1 MKISFKSGLILICC
15 ALWSV
20 SSFAQGKPTVFTIG
34 DSTVKHGRGN
44 GASGRFGWG
53 EAIGEYF
60 DLDQVNFENHAM
72 GGTSSRTFRA
82 QGLWNEVLEK
92 LKPGDFVLMQFGHND
107 SSPVNDDSRA
117 RGTIRGIGDETEEID
132 NMITG
137 KHETVHTYGWYMTQ
151 FIAETKAKGATPIIM
166 SPIPRNKWD
175 EDGKIG
181 RNNKNSYGEWAK
193 QVAKKEKIL
202 FVDLNAKMCD
212 VLDPQGKEAVTD
224 KYFWN
229 WDSTHTMANGAALA
243 ASKVV
248 EGIRESKK
256 CELNKYLLANPS
268 LEFPVR
274 KKIWI
279 IGDSTVADNSGG
291 EITGWGKV
299 FPMYVDTNMVQVLN
313 RARGGRSSRSFRW
326 EGLWQSALDQMEAG
340 DILLMEFGHND
351 SGKIDE
357 PKYRGSF
364 PGMGDKTQ
372 VVDRDGKQET
382 VHTYGWYM
390 TQYVQE
396 AKAKGVEVIVISQI
410 ARSRNKDGV
419 FERVDDSYGK
429 WSREVARNEKVPFID
444 LNTEIARLYDAMGEK
459 VVSTMFPGFPK
470 DRTHTNIYGAKLN
483 AYILATKLKELGK
496 HPIRGYI
503 TIK

>member
-1 MKISFKSGLILICC
+1 MKRVFFRATL
-15 ALWSV
+15 SV
-20 SSFAQGKPTVFTIG
+20 VFAIFSLVSFAETKPTVFTIG

-60 DLDQVNFENHAM
+60 DMDKVNFENHAV
-72 GGTSSRTFRA
+72 GGTSSRTFRD

-107 SSPVNDDSRA
+107 SSPINDDSRA
-117 RGTIRGIGDETEEID
+117 RGTIKGTGKESEEID
-132 NMITG
+132 NMLTG
-137 KHETVHTYGWYMTQ
+137 KHETVYTYGWYMTQ
-151 FIAETKAKGATPIIM
+151 FIAEAKAKGATPIIM
-166 SPIPRNKWD
+166 SPIPRNRWN

-181 RNNKNSYGEWAK
+181 RNNKESYGQWAK
-193 QVAKKEKIL
+193 EVAKKEKIL
-202 FVDLNAKMCD
+202 FIDLNAKMCD
-212 VLDPQGKEAVTD
+212 VLDTIGKEKVTD
-224 KYFWN
+224 TYFWN

-248 EGIRESKK
+248 EGIREAKK
-256 CELNKYLLANPS
+256 CELNKYILANPT
-268 LEFPVR
+268 LKFPVR

-299 FPMYVDTNMVQVLN
+299 FPAYVDTNMVQVLN
-313 RARGGRSSRSFRW
+313 KARGGRSSRSFRW
-326 EGLWQSALDQMEAG
+326 EGLWQEVIDQMQAG

-364 PGMGDKTQ
+364 PGMSDTTQ
-372 VVDRDGKQET
+372 VVDRDGKQEV
-382 VHTYGWYM
+382 VHSYGWYM
-390 TQYVQE
+390 TQYVKE
-396 AKAKGVEVIVISQI
+396 AKAKGVEVIVVSQI
-410 ARSRNKDGV
+410 ARSKNKDGV

-429 WSREVARNEKVPFID
+429 WSKEVAKNENVPFID

-459 VVSTMFPGFPK
+459 VVSAMFPGFPK
-470 DRTHTNIYGAKLN
+470 DRTHTNIHGAKLN
-483 AYILATKLKELGK
+483 AYTLAVKLKELGS
-496 HPIRGYI
+496 HPIKQFI
-503 TIK
+503 LIK